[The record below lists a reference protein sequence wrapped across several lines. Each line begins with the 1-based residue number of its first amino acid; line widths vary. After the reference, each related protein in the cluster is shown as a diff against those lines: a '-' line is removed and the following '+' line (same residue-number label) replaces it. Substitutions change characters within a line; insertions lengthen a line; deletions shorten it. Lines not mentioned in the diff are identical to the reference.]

1 MSLRVEATTNHQLSF
16 AQIEARSMHGARHE
30 REFFSVSVDGAM
42 LLWPSSSVQ
51 LQPQKL
57 EAHTLY
63 NTNPAAR
70 TSRFQVRKNL
80 TTFSFSIYFGGLL
93 QQATSL
99 LTRNRASPA
108 SRARSSSPAGRKL
121 PARVERLDMVEL
133 EVTFAVLS
141 VLLVVTM
148 AYLLR
153 MCSRDATAAEDAD
166 VEAGLDEAALKAL
179 PKVVY
184 DSEEGR
190 GKINKTTS
198 RRAAACY
205 CCAVCLGE
213 YAPGDVLRVLPVCAH
228 AFHQQ
233 CVDQWLRRHP
243 TCPVCRSPPVAPTI
257 AEQDAQTS

>member
-1 MSLRVEATTNHQLSF
+1 
-16 AQIEARSMHGARHE
+16 
-30 REFFSVSVDGAM
+30 
-42 LLWPSSSVQ
+42 
-51 LQPQKL
+51 
-57 EAHTLY
+57 
-63 NTNPAAR
+63 
-70 TSRFQVRKNL
+70 
-80 TTFSFSIYFGGLL
+80 
-93 QQATSL
+93 
-99 LTRNRASPA
+99 
-108 SRARSSSPAGRKL
+108 
-121 PARVERLDMVEL
+121 VERLDMVEL

-190 GKINKTTS
+190 GNINKTTS

-257 AEQDAQTS
+257 AEQDAQTSWSRMAEYPLFLKYYRRISSLFFLKKNRVVLNYLSVIRL